1 MRHNT
6 IGEEFCLT
14 LFGGSHQRFIGGV
27 IEGCPKGIKVEMSF
41 IEEELERRAA
51 KEKYETTRKE
61 KDEVVFLQ
69 GLENYVTIG
78 TNISFVIENKDVNK
92 SSYNDFQGLFRPS
105 HCDYTYFLKYKE
117 DSLNFKDMA
126 SARNTAIIVVAGSI
140 AKMYLKKLAI
150 EINAEVETIGGYSY
164 KDNRKE
170 VEELLNKVSQE
181 GDSVGGKIKCTVK
194 NMQKGIGEPIFDKLS
209 ACLAKNI
216 FSLPSVCSFELGDG
230 IERTKRMGSDDMDNW
245 NEDFTT
251 KTNHTGGINAGISNG
266 MDIVFHVGLHPIYTI
281 EKPLKMIDSC
291 GKIIEKKI
299 GGRHDKCQVFRS
311 CVVVEAITAITIMD
325 MILINKDNNKE
336 KIKDE

>member
-1 MRHNT
+1 MKQNT
-6 IGEEFCLT
+6 IGENFCLT
-14 LFGGSHQRFIGGV
+14 LFGGSHQGFIGGV

-41 IEEELERRAA
+41 IEEELERRKA

-69 GLENYVTIG
+69 GLDKGITLGNDIR
-78 TNISFVIENKDVNK
+78 FVIENKDVNK

-126 SARNTAIIVVAGSI
+126 SARNTAIYVVTGSI
-140 AKMYLKKLAI
+140 AKTYLKELGI
-150 EINAEVETIGGYSY
+150 EVEAEVETVGGYSY
-164 KDNRKE
+164 TEQKKE
-170 VEELLNKVSQE
+170 VEELLYKVSLD

-216 FSLPSVCSFELGDG
+216 FSLPSVCSFELGNG